1 MSTKIKL
8 YTTSLCLL
16 LISSVALGQTT
27 LEMTTRNFIG
37 SPAVGP
43 TTNAIGPI
51 AFEKDQNN
59 NNQFS
64 AATGSNAVSLTM
76 SFTNQQYTGLTY
88 SNIATGLVFGGSPTT
103 AVDVNFPA
111 VQKVDPNDTYNL
123 LGSFSAA
130 VGGPTNDMFTSNPN
144 AAPTVQSG
152 TGVVAGNFA
161 SPANGSNGA
170 VGVFTAAQVLF
181 DRPGGPAVHNSTTRY
196 YYGDLVITFSR
207 FVTNPVI
214 HVAGLG
220 GSYRYFPVSGTNI
233 NDPAQWRSTYFSTE
247 FDVTPAFPLSITR
260 MSGNQFFT
268 VTGNSV
274 TNSAATPNGASVN
287 TVGGLFQDLG
297 AASGSFRVNG
307 TVKVVVLKVYLRGSN
322 ASQFPWSAVQAD
334 VNGGNRN
341 PFTGDIWW
349 VSASTE
355 PAQLITLPAT
365 GLNLNAALNGNDV
378 VLNWKTLTEINS
390 DHFEIERS
398 TDGRNFTSIAS
409 RNAAGNSVTET
420 RYNLVDV
427 NMNVPAYY
435 YRIKLVD
442 NDNRFSYSNV
452 AMVRKAGSVKDV
464 RMYPNP
470 ASSQLNLEF
479 SNAKGNYVIT
489 LYNQAGQEMV
499 SQQANI
505 NYAVQYISVNRN
517 TLASG
522 SYLVK
527 VRSTDSGEVIYTG
540 KVMFQ

>member
-8 YTTSLCLL
+8 YTSSICMLL
-16 LISSVALGQTT
+16 LSSFAMGQTT
-27 LEMTTRNFIG
+27 LEMTTRNFVG

-64 AATGSNAVSLTM
+64 TATGANGISVTM
-76 SFTNQQYTGLTY
+76 SLINQQFTGLTY
-88 SNIATGLVFGGSPTT
+88 SNIATGLVFGGAPTT

-111 VQKVDPNDTYNL
+111 VQQVDPNDTYNL

-130 VGGPTNDMFTSNPN
+130 VGGPTNDMFTSSPV
-144 AAPTVQSG
+144 ATPTVQSG
-152 TGVVAGNFA
+152 TGVIAGNFG

-207 FVTNPVI
+207 FVSNPVI

-220 GSYRYFPVSGTNI
+220 GSYRYFPVSGTNS
-233 NDPAQWRSTYFSTE
+233 NDPAQWRSTFFSTE
-247 FDVTPAFPLSITR
+247 FDVTPGFPITR

-268 VTGNSV
+268 VTGSSI
-274 TNSAATPNGASVN
+274 TNSATTPNGASVN

-297 AASGSFRVNG
+297 AASGSFRING
-307 TVKVVVLKVYLRGSN
+307 TVKTVVLKIYLRGSN
-322 ASQFPWSAVQAD
+322 SSQFPWSTVQAN

-355 PAQLITLPAT
+355 PAQLITLPST

-390 DHFEIERS
+390 NHFEIERS
-398 TDGRNFTSIAS
+398 TDGRNFTTLTS
-409 RNAAGNSVTET
+409 RNAAGNSVSEIS
-420 RYNLVDV
+420 YNLVDP
-427 NMNVPAYY
+427 NMNATVYY
-435 YRIKLVD
+435 YRVKLVD
-442 NDNRFSYSNV
+442 NDNRYAYSNI

-464 RMYPNP
+464 RMFPNP
-470 ASSQLNLEF
+470 AASQLNLEF

-489 LYNQAGQEMV
+489 VYNQGGQEMI
-499 SQQANI
+499 SQKASI
-505 NYAVQYISVNRN
+505 TFGVQYVTINRN

-527 VRSTDSGEVIYTG
+527 VRSTDNGEVLFTD

>member
-1 MSTKIKL
+1 MSNKNKL
-8 YTTSLCLL
+8 YTTSISFLL
-16 LISSVALGQTT
+16 LCSVAMGQTT
-27 LEMTTRNFIG
+27 LEMTTRNFVG

-51 AFEKDQNN
+51 AFERDQNN

-64 AATGSNAVSLTM
+64 TASGNNAISVTM
-76 SFTNQQYTGLTY
+76 SLTNQQYTGLAY
-88 SNIATGLVFGGSPTT
+88 SNINTGLVFGGSPTT

-111 VQKVDPNDTYNL
+111 VQRVDPNDTYNL

-144 AAPTVQSG
+144 AAPTVQGG
-152 TGVVAGNFA
+152 TGVIAGNFA

-181 DRPGGPAVHNSTTRY
+181 DQAGGPAVHNTATRY

-233 NDPAQWRSTYFSTE
+233 NDPAQWQSTFFSTE
-247 FDVTPAFPLSITR
+247 LQVTPGFTLTR

-268 VTGNSV
+268 VSGSNI
-274 TNSAATPNGASVN
+274 TNSATTPNGASVN

-307 TVKVVVLKVYLRGSN
+307 TLKTLVLKVYLRGSN
-322 ASQFPWSAVQAD
+322 ASQFPWSTVQAN

-355 PAQLITLPAT
+355 PAQLITLPST

-390 DHFEIERS
+390 NHFEIERS
-398 TDGRNFTSIAS
+398 TDGRTFATIGS
-409 RNAAGNSVTET
+409 RNAAGNSVTEIS
-420 RYNLVDV
+420 YSLVDPA
-427 NMNVPAYY
+427 MNASVYY
-435 YRIKLVD
+435 YRVKLVD
-442 NDNRFSYSNV
+442 NDNRYSYSNV

-464 RMYPNP
+464 RMFPNP
-470 ASSQLNLEF
+470 ASSQVNLEF
-479 SNAKGNYVIT
+479 SNAKGNYVIS
-489 LYNQAGQEMV
+489 LFNQGGQEVV
-499 SQQANI
+499 SQKASI
-505 NYAVQYISVNRN
+505 TFGVQYIAVNRN
-517 TLASG
+517 SLASG
-522 SYLVK
+522 SYLVR
-527 VRSTDSGEVIYTG
+527 VRSTDTGEVLFTE

>member
-1 MSTKIKL
+1 MSNKNKL
-8 YTTSLCLL
+8 YTTSISFLL
-16 LISSVALGQTT
+16 LCSVAMGQTT
-27 LEMTTRNFIG
+27 LEMTTRNFVG

-51 AFEKDQNN
+51 AFERDQNN

-64 AATGSNAVSLTM
+64 TASGNNAISVTM
-76 SFTNQQYTGLTY
+76 SLTNQQYTGLAY
-88 SNIATGLVFGGSPTT
+88 SNINTGLVFGGSPTT

-111 VQKVDPNDTYNL
+111 VQRVDPNDTYNL

-144 AAPTVQSG
+144 SAPTVQGG
-152 TGVVAGNFA
+152 TGVIAGNFA

-181 DRPGGPAVHNSTTRY
+181 DQAGGPAVHNTATRY

-233 NDPAQWRSTYFSTE
+233 NDPAQWQSTFFSTE
-247 FDVTPAFPLSITR
+247 LQVTPGFSLTR

-268 VTGNSV
+268 VSGSNI
-274 TNSAATPNGASVN
+274 TNSATTPNGASVN

-307 TVKVVVLKVYLRGSN
+307 TLKTLVLKVYLRGSN
-322 ASQFPWSAVQAD
+322 ASQFPWSTVQAN

-355 PAQLITLPAT
+355 PAQLITLPST
-365 GLNLNAALNGNDV
+365 GLNLNAVLNGNDV

-390 DHFEIERS
+390 NHFEIERS
-398 TDGRNFTSIAS
+398 TDGRTFSTIGS
-409 RNAAGNSVTET
+409 RNAAGNSVTEIS
-420 RYNLVDV
+420 YSLIDPA
-427 NMNVPAYY
+427 MNASVYY
-435 YRIKLVD
+435 YRVKLVD
-442 NDNRFSYSNV
+442 NDNRYSYSNV

-464 RMYPNP
+464 RMFPNP
-470 ASSQLNLEF
+470 ASSQVNLEF
-479 SNAKGNYVIT
+479 SNAKGNYVIS
-489 LYNQAGQEMV
+489 LFNQGGQEVV
-499 SQQANI
+499 SQKASI
-505 NYAVQYISVNRN
+505 TFGVQYIAVNRN
-517 TLASG
+517 SLASG
-522 SYLVK
+522 SYLVR
-527 VRSTDSGEVIYTG
+527 VRSTDTGEVLFTE